1 MVENILL
8 EMKVSDIAGTQQFAE
23 KAVLLFNPGDTI
35 LLYGTLGSGKTFLTN
50 IFVRLLGFEI
60 GATSPSFSIINQY
73 EGKVF
78 VNHLDF
84 YRIQDRQELYN
95 LGLDDIF
102 NMESINFIEWPQIIE
117 NKIYWDHFRIYI
129 EMDEKHYTK
138 RVFKLIRYY
147 TLRGE
152 TAAN

>member
-129 EMDEKHYTK
+129 EMDEKRYTK

-147 TLRGE
+147 T
-152 TAAN
+152 